1 MKLNVAAL
9 PPAVRDSSLAET
21 GKKVVALRTR
31 FVSRRRK
38 KRIKER
44 VKLNV
49 PEGGGEIEPSVLRI
63 ITLYR

>member
-9 PPAVRDSSLAET
+9 PLAVGDSSLAET

-31 FVSRRRK
+31 FASRRRK
-38 KRIKER
+38 KGIRER
-44 VKLNV
+44 MELNV
-49 PEGGGEIEPSVLRI
+49 PEGGGETEPSVLRI